1 MIAPDARVL
10 VITVARIGDTLLAT
24 PLLRAL
30 KQATPRGRLDV
41 MTHPK
46 RQDVLRHLP
55 FIDRLSAIS
64 KGTAWLR
71 GLLEGKRFDWAFVF
85 GHDQSLLKYA
95 LRVSDKVVA
104 FSTAN
109 QSINARLHDAVDE
122 PDPTP
127 HAVPHRLLLL
137 RSTGVQASDLRLAWQ
152 VTDAERDA
160 AHAWLRKHVP
170 GMTSN
175 TAAHPVIGLQLAS
188 FHTKRHRDWPVERFI
203 ELAEKIMARWPD
215 ACFVLLGDAQS
226 LASAQRFHD
235 ALPERSIMAVGTLAL
250 RVSAALMAQFDL
262 YVGVDTGP
270 THIAGALGIP
280 MVALYHPAYPGRNL
294 APLQNPRCRI
304 IEHPRTEDHSR
315 TNTDIVDENMA
326 DIPAEQV
333 WQAASALLQESRVG
347 DGKP

>member
-30 KQATPRGRLDV
+30 KQATPRGRLEV

-64 KGTAWLR
+64 KRTAWLR

-85 GHDQSLLKYA
+85 GHDLPLLKYA

-104 FSTAN
+104 FKSAD
-109 QSINARLHDAVDE
+109 QSIDARLHDAVDE

-188 FHTKRHRDWPVERFI
+188 FHTKSHRDWPVERFI
-203 ELAEKIMARWPD
+203 ELAEKIMTRWPD

-235 ALPERSIMAVGTLAL
+235 ALPERSIMAAGTLAL
-250 RVSAALMAQFDL
+250 RASAALMAQLDL

>member
-1 MIAPDARVL
+1 MIAPDAHVL

-30 KQATPRGRLDV
+30 KQATPRGRLEV

-46 RQDVLRHLP
+46 RQDVLRNLP
-55 FIDRLSAIS
+55 FIDRLSAVS

-71 GLLEGKRFDWAFVF
+71 GLLESRRFDWAFVF
-85 GHDQSLLKYA
+85 GHDLPLLKYA
-95 LRVSDKVVA
+95 LRVSDRVVA
-104 FSTAN
+104 FKSAD

-122 PDPTP
+122 PDPAP

-137 RSTGVQASDLRLAWQ
+137 RSTGVQPTDLRLVWQ

-160 AHAWLRKHVP
+160 ARAWLKRHV
-170 GMTSN
+170 GGKSGNAT
-175 TAAHPVIGLQLAS
+175 HPVIGLQLAS
-188 FHTKRHRDWPVERFI
+188 FHTKSHRDWPVERFI
-203 ELAEKIMARWPD
+203 ELAQKIVTDWPD
-215 ACFVLLGDAQS
+215 ARFVLLGDAQS
-226 LASAQRFHD
+226 IASAQRFRD
-235 ALPERSIMAVGTLAL
+235 ALPECSIIAAGTLAL
-250 RVSAALMAQFDL
+250 RESAALVAQLDL

-294 APLQNPRCRI
+294 APLQNPRCRV
-304 IEHPRTEDHSR
+304 IEHPGTGSDTSI
-315 TNTDIVDENMA
+315 DASMA

-333 WQAASALLQESRVG
+333 WQTASALLRDGHAG
-347 DGKP
+347 DGQS

>member
-30 KQATPRGRLDV
+30 KQATPRGRLEV

-71 GLLEGKRFDWAFVF
+71 GLLEGKRFDWAFVL
-85 GHDQSLLKYA
+85 GHDLPLLKYA
-95 LRVSDKVVA
+95 LGVSEKVVA
-104 FSTAN
+104 FRCADHGIDS
-109 QSINARLHDAVDE
+109 RLHDAVDE

-137 RSTGVQASDLRLAWQ
+137 RSTGVLATDLRLAWK
-152 VTDAERDA
+152 VTDAESDA
-160 AHAWLRKHVP
+160 ARAWLKKHV
-170 GMTSN
+170 GN
-175 TAAHPVIGLQLAS
+175 TTGKSAANPVIGLQMAS
-188 FHTKRHRDWPVERFI
+188 FHTKSHRDWPVERFI
-203 ELAEKIMARWPD
+203 ELAQKIIAAWPNAR
-215 ACFVLLGDAQS
+215 FVLLGDTQS

-235 ALPERSIMAVGTLAL
+235 ALPERSIVAAGRLAL
-250 RVSAALMAQFDL
+250 RESAALVAQLDL

-294 APLQNPRCRI
+294 APLQNPRCRV
-304 IEHPRTEDHSR
+304 IEHPGTGSHAGIEA
-315 TNTDIVDENMA
+315 NMA

-333 WQAASALLQESRVG
+333 WQSAHALLQDVRAG
-347 DGKP
+347 DGQS

>member
-30 KQATPRGRLDV
+30 KQATPRGRLEV

-71 GLLEGKRFDWAFVF
+71 GLLGGRRFDWAFVF
-85 GHDQSLLKYA
+85 GHDLPLLKYA
-95 LRVSDKVVA
+95 LGVSDKVVA
-104 FSTAN
+104 FRTADH
-109 QSINARLHDAVDE
+109 SIDARLHDAVDE

-127 HAVPHRLLLL
+127 HAVLHRLLLL
-137 RSTGVQASDLRLAWQ
+137 RTTGVQVTDLRLAWQ

-160 AHAWLRKHVP
+160 ARGWLQQHVP

-175 TAAHPVIGLQLAS
+175 TAAHPLIGLQLAS
-188 FHTKRHRDWPVERFI
+188 FHTKSHRDWPVERFI
-203 ELAEKIMARWPD
+203 ELAGKIVADWPD
-215 ACFVLLGDAQS
+215 ARFVLLGDAQS

-235 ALPERSIMAVGTLAL
+235 AMPERSIMAAGTLAL
-250 RVSAALMAQFDL
+250 RASAALMARLDL

-270 THIAGALGIP
+270 THIAGALAIP
-280 MVALYHPAYPGRNL
+280 MVALYHCLYPGRNL
-294 APLQNPRCRI
+294 APLGHLNCRI
-304 IEHPRTEDHSR
+304 IEHPATGGGCRESSDMGEIS
-315 TNTDIVDENMA
+315 VDTVWT
-326 DIPAEQV
+326 QV
-333 WQAASALLQESRVG
+333 VQLLDGRVC
-347 DGKP
+347 K

>member
-30 KQATPRGRLDV
+30 KQATPRGRLEV

-85 GHDQSLLKYA
+85 GHDLPLLKYA
-95 LRVSDKVVA
+95 LRVSDKVVT
-104 FSTAN
+104 FRTADH
-109 QSINARLHDAVDE
+109 SINDQLHDAVDE

-137 RSTGVQASDLRLAWQ
+137 RSTGVQATDLRLAWQ

-160 AHAWLRKHVP
+160 ARAWLRKHVP
-170 GMTSN
+170 GTASN

-188 FHTKRHRDWPVERFI
+188 FHTKSHRDWPVERFI
-203 ELAEKIMARWPD
+203 ELAEKIVARWPD
-215 ACFVLLGDAQS
+215 VRFLLLGDAQS
-226 LASAQRFHD
+226 LPSAQRFRD
-235 ALPERSIMAVGTLAL
+235 ALPERSIIAAGTLAL
-250 RVSAALMAQFDL
+250 RASAALMAQLDL

-304 IEHPRTEDHSR
+304 IEHPRTGRDAHINASM
-315 TNTDIVDENMA
+315 DEASMA

-333 WQAASALLQESRVG
+333 WQATSALLQDSRSVE
-347 DGKP
+347 GKP